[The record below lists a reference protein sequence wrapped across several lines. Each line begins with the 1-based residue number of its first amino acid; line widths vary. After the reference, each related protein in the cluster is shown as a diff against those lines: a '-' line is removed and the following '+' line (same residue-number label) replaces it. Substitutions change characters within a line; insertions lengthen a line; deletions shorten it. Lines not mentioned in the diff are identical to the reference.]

1 MNRTFFLKKIFLL
14 FLISA
19 IIGNVFS
26 YTLEEL
32 QNSMEINN
40 PDIRSAREEYNRS
53 LLDYKDA
60 LAGFGP
66 KIDLMLSGTYMV
78 KPPVGSFSVN
88 VDDMLS
94 AIEWPAGMKPSSSG
108 QYLKLYDGMENTLYS
123 FQLSLEQPVFTW
135 GKLHQAACLYKEV
148 SVIQE
153 IKLLNTQKK
162 LATELET
169 RMLSLEYLKRIS
181 SKLEEEQVYAD
192 EMISFSE
199 DAEKSGMLL
208 HQDVVEARIKA
219 KELEIA
225 LQGVNE
231 QITNQILELQRMT
244 GIQELDISQLQYE
257 IDEEALDEIF
267 LLDAEG
273 RNSLMEKALSDNTDS
288 IRMVS
293 QAKKVSDYA
302 LSISK
307 NSVYWKP
314 DVGLQMTMGYG
325 GSRFPLLETN
335 WLRKDDYTLNISVG
349 VKTTVWDGGKKLR
362 DVSRSLSNSESAA
375 INKDAVKSTIRKTLM
390 EQWNTGDVCRMKAEY
405 QALKIETAAS
415 KIEHQKV
422 LYNNGYGSKT
432 DLLSAQMDLCS
443 AEIEKLQQEL
453 SKNVAALTVKFLA
466 EY

>member
-1 MNRTFFLKKIFLL
+1 MDRSFFLKKIFLL

-257 IDEEALDEIF
+257 IDEEALSQYINLDGF
-267 LLDAEG
+267 L
-273 RNSLMEKALSDNTDS
+273 
-288 IRMVS
+288 I
-293 QAKKVSDYA
+293 
-302 LSISK
+302 
-307 NSVYWKP
+307 
-314 DVGLQMTMGYG
+314 
-325 GSRFPLLETN
+325 LL
-335 WLRKDDYTLNISVG
+335 
-349 VKTTVWDGGKKLR
+349 
-362 DVSRSLSNSESAA
+362 
-375 INKDAVKSTIRKTLM
+375 
-390 EQWNTGDVCRMKAEY
+390 C
-405 QALKIETAAS
+405 
-415 KIEHQKV
+415 
-422 LYNNGYGSKT
+422 
-432 DLLSAQMDLCS
+432 CS
-443 AEIEKLQQEL
+443 
-453 SKNVAALTVKFLA
+453 
-466 EY
+466 